1 MGEAIN
7 KVSLLLLLFY
17 TFNPCCGSAG
27 NPEQYILLRIFTF
40 TIRVCSQNGF
50 FSSEKS
56 IVESMA
62 EIHGNILGFL
72 LQVFFLLQILT
83 LFPMGICPSLTRFY
97 IKVTCNVFFFFLL
110 SCIADFRSVSEN
122 ISAVVKCQLRHK
134 FPFKDRKLEIPT
146 VVMWIPLRVCVNIPL
161 GSMGRKT
168 RNKSAIN
175 MQQILT

>member
-1 MGEAIN
+1 MGEANN

-40 TIRVCSQNGF
+40 PIRVCSPNGF

-97 IKVTCNVFFFFLL
+97 IKVTCNVFFFSSFLHCRFQICVGEYL
-110 SCIADFRSVSEN
+110 CRSEVPTTAQ
-122 ISAVVKCQLRHK
+122 I
-134 FPFKDRKLEIPT
+134 PIKDRKLEIPT